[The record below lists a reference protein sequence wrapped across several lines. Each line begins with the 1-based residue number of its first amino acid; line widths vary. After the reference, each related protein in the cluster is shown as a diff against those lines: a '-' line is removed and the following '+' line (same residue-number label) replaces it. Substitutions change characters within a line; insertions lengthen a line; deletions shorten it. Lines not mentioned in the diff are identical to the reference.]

1 MLKINYNGVGVAI
14 GATNENSTVKFVQVG
29 YAPTLHS
36 NLFFDF
42 YIGEDNLIYRVV
54 PNGNSRAVYVEEG
67 ITEQEMFQLV
77 KQLEQ
82 IPVKRMVLKLLDKP
96 SYHNDF
102 LWNNLQTVVGVID
115 YSEKAKEKIGEI
127 LSDVNSDASKA
138 LEHIKMGYKESNL
151 GFKLTDDRG
160 HEDEWHEIGLLMF
173 VLTDWGYYGSISSK
187 GCIKLLRTE
196 DGQEYL
202 TCPE

>member
-14 GATNENSTVKFVQVG
+14 GATHESKNVEFVQVG

-102 LWNNLQTVVGVID
+102 LWKNLQTITGVID
-115 YSEKAKEKIGEI
+115 RSEEAEDLIKNI
-127 LSDVNSDASKA
+127 LADENSDARIA
-138 LEHIKMGYKESNL
+138 LKHIKMGYKE
-151 GFKLTDDRG
+151 TDWG
-160 HEDEWHEIGLLMF
+160 YDEWHEIGLLMF
-173 VLTDWGYYGSISSK
+173 LLTDWGYYGAISSK
-187 GCIKLLRTE
+187 GSIKLLRTPN
-196 DGQEYL
+196 GQIYL
-202 TCPE
+202 TCPV

>member
-14 GATNENSTVKFVQVG
+14 GATNENSTVEFVQVG

-67 ITEQEMFQLV
+67 ITEIEMQQLV
-77 KQLEQ
+77 EELKKV
-82 IPVKRMVLKLLDKP
+82 PVKRMVLKLKEDK
-96 SYHNDF
+96 SDSNDF
-102 LWNNLQTVVGVID
+102 LWKNLETVVGIID
-115 YSEKAKEKIGEI
+115 YSEKAEDLIRNI
-127 LSDVNSDASKA
+127 LSDVNSDAYKA
-138 LEHIKMGYKESNL
+138 LEHIKLGYKESNF

-160 HEDEWHEIGLLMF
+160 QDEWHEIGLLCF
-173 VLTDWGYYGSISSK
+173 LLTDWGYYGSISSK
-187 GCIKLLRTE
+187 GCIKLLRTPN
-196 DGQEYL
+196 GQIYL
-202 TCPE
+202 TCPV